1 MGKIYWGRARR
12 RWRRLEAGGDE
23 TPRSG
28 GRAQR
33 GEEDAPEG
41 GGGSRRSSPE
51 SGEWLV
57 GDSGIARGGLGLGL
71 DREGRE

>member
-1 MGKIYWGRARR
+1 MAAIGG
-12 RWRRLEAGGDE
+12 GGDE

-41 GGGSRRSSPE
+41 GGGSRRSSPKPGDE
-51 SGEWLV
+51 LV
-57 GDSGIARGGLGLGL
+57 GDSQIAREELGLGF

>member
-1 MGKIYWGRARR
+1 MAAIGG
-12 RWRRLEAGGDE
+12 GGDE

-33 GEEDAPEG
+33 GEAEAPGG

-51 SGEWLV
+51 PGKERV
-57 GDSGIARGGLGLGL
+57 GDANRQRE
-71 DREGRE
+71 DRVRVSTERGRE